1 MGDRGAI
8 GKMDK
13 GQLGSCRGREVR
25 RWSDVGIPG
34 VGAASCQVVKL
45 LRGLGLLRD
54 DISSHNNRLIPS
66 NSRNKSSDGEVDASI
81 RPID

>member
-25 RWSDVGIPG
+25 RGSDGGVPG

-54 DISSHNNRLIPS
+54 DISSHNRLIPS